1 MTMNKVFVDTSGWAE
16 FLVQTEPFYLKAKRL
31 MQQWY
36 TDGTPVITSN
46 YVLLELVALLTSPL
60 RIPRHQQIQV
70 IETIKTSSWVTIT
83 HLDRTMDKMGWKL
96 LTERQDKTW
105 SLVDCTSFVIMQQH
119 KILEALTTDHHF
131 EQAGFI
137 RLLK

>member
-1 MTMNKVFVDTSGWAE
+1 MNKVFVDTSGWAE
-16 FLVQTEPFYLKAKRL
+16 FLVQTEPFHLETKRL

-36 TDGTPVITSN
+36 TNGTIVMTTN

-60 RIPRHQQIQV
+60 RIPRYQQIQV
-70 IETIKTSSWVTIT
+70 IETIKASSWVTII
-83 HLDRTMDKMGWKL
+83 HLDKTMDKMGWKL
-96 LTERQDKTW
+96 LTERPDKTW